1 MVLQSPGAAP
11 SVRRSSEESR
21 LSRGIKSWVLVKGL
35 NLIYHDKETILT
47 TIYIYM
53 HIYISPLWYL
63 KLKFLS
69 RTQNLAYHGDLAKPV
84 LQDLHFV

>member
-1 MVLQSPGAAP
+1 MLLQSPGAAP

-35 NLIYHDKETILT
+35 NLIYHDKETILA

-53 HIYISPLWYL
+53 YIYIYIPIMVPEI
-63 KLKFLS
+63 K
-69 RTQNLAYHGDLAKPV
+69 V
-84 LQDLHFV
+84 LIKNPESCLPW